1 MSGLLRDTELLA
13 VNGAG
18 AGAYRILGL
27 TGSLGE
33 GDEAEV
39 HDGAFKGLVG
49 FSVSVLEMI
58 QEVVHGIREGAA
70 SEDFW
75 LVYSILRFMAEVFLT
90 FLHP

>member
-1 MSGLLRDTELLA
+1 MSGLLRDTVLA
-13 VNGAG
+13 VDGAG
-18 AGAYRILGL
+18 AGADRILGL
-27 TGSLGE
+27 MGSLGE
-33 GDEAEV
+33 VDETEV

-49 FSVSVLEMI
+49 FSFSVLEMI

-75 LVYSILRFMAEVFLT
+75 LVYSILRVMAEVFLT